1 MVPSSTP
8 APPRCHRPSTLPPPP
23 SRPLRPFFAVC
34 DGANRCPPPPPPRSS
49 SRHPLHPVTIPSSLS
64 ISSMC

>member
-34 DGANRCPPPPPPRSS
+34 DGANRCPPPPPPG
-49 SRHPLHPVTIPSSLS
+49 LHPVTLFIPSPYPVA
-64 ISSMC
+64 